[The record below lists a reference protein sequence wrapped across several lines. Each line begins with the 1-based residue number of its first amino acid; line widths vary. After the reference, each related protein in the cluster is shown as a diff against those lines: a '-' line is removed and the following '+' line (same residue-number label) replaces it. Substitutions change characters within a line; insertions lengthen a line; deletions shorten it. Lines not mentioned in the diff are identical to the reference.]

1 MRDVLDGGGRRADRV
16 YCEIMVRRC
25 IYCLGEY
32 PENAFNREHVVPRQ
46 LGSFENNLTL
56 TDTVCIECNRYFGNS
71 IELAFGRDSIEAVY
85 RLRYGQ
91 KRPEEFQ
98 GFNGQRLA
106 FRIPSNLPAGGV
118 VLIPAADPEGKE
130 VIMLL
135 PPQVGIQLKG
145 EADWHYYTEE
155 DLASSG
161 LPSPD
166 REAKLRL
173 LASDDAGLQRVRA
186 LVLARFPKF
195 REDGQLDL
203 PPPDLVDGKALVE
216 IKSKVDRLLA
226 RAVAKISFNYMAL
239 HAGTHFAL
247 NASFDP
253 IRRFIRFDEGPKDW
267 RQFVQFLSK
276 PLLAEETDELLVTRG
291 HILIL
296 GWKDLGTLTVTFSPY
311 NSMAYEVTLARG
323 FQGIWQP
330 LKVGHVFDWEHHEIL
345 RLTPNDRIVLP
356 PGWANRAARVYQ
368 TLVQRPPL

>member
-1 MRDVLDGGGRRADRV
+1 M
-16 YCEIMVRRC
+16 RRC
-25 IYCLGEY
+25 IYCLGEC

-46 LGSFENNLTL
+46 LGSFKNNLTL

-145 EADWHYYTEE
+145 DADWHYYTEE
-155 DLASSG
+155 DVASSV
-161 LPSPD
+161 LPPPD
-166 REAKLRL
+166 QDAKLRV
-173 LASDDAGLQRVRA
+173 LASDDAGLRRIRA
-186 LVLARFPKF
+186 LVLARFPKY

-203 PPPDLVDGKALVE
+203 PPPALVDGKALVE

-253 IRRFIRFDEGPKDW
+253 IRRFIRFDEGPEDW

-296 GWKDLGTLTVTFSPY
+296 GWKDLGTLTVTLSPY

-323 FQGIWQP
+323 FKGIWQP

-345 RLTPNDRIVLP
+345 PLTPNDRIVLP
-356 PGWANRAARVYQ
+356 PGWASLAC
-368 TLVQRPPL
+368 PPKAQQN